1 MQGAPYEPPINVFV
15 RGNDLVTLQRIAS
28 EIQAKVREIPGAV
41 DVSNSLVSGQPE
53 VVARVN
59 RSLAADMGFSVG
71 SVAMQLRGMVEGVVP
86 TRLRDGDREHDIR
99 VRLAPEYRNNPEAM
113 LRAPLYS
120 PTGAAVRASDIVRFA
135 PAVGPSNID
144 REQRRKQAKIG
155 IDLASGYA
163 LGR

>member
-1 MQGAPYEPPINVFV
+1 
-15 RGNDLVTLQRIAS
+15 
-28 EIQAKVREIPGAV
+28 
-41 DVSNSLVSGQPE
+41 
-53 VVARVN
+53 
-59 RSLAADMGFSVG
+59 MGFSVS

-144 REQRRKQAKIG
+144 REQRRKQ
-155 IDLASGYA
+155 
-163 LGR
+163 